1 VENFFFKETKMEN
14 KRFFVYILVA
24 VLLVAGVTAC
34 ERSLSPSGGIAPTE
48 TTAVEGAGEP
58 APTDDIMAQLGVF
71 ATQTAMA
78 LEGQG
83 VLQETPVPSDETA
96 VATEAA
102 SQPTAAPVVEPTQ
115 APVATAVPVPAA
127 TPGRPSSYT
136 MHKGE
141 HPYCI
146 ARRFDVNPV
155 QVLSLSGLSAGG
167 SYPPGT
173 VLRIPQSGSFPA
185 NRSLKSHPT
194 TYTVRANDSIYS
206 IACDFGD
213 VDPNAIAIANSLAAP
228 YALTVGQTLQI
239 P

>member
-1 VENFFFKETKMEN
+1 MEK
-14 KRFFVYILVA
+14 KRFFVFILVA
-24 VLLVAGVTAC
+24 VMLVVGGTAC
-34 ERSLSPSGGIAPTE
+34 ERSLSPSGGKAPATPTE
-48 TTAVEGAGEP
+48 AVGVEEP

-78 LEGQG
+78 LGGQTTPQATAIPG
-83 VLQETPVPSDETA
+83 EETQTAPEETSQAVPA
-96 VATEAA
+96 
-102 SQPTAAPVVEPTQ
+102 PTAEPTQ
-115 APVATAVPVPAA
+115 APVATAIPVPAA

-136 MHKGE
+136 LHGGE
-141 HPYCI
+141 YPYCI
-146 ARRFDVNPV
+146 ARRFDVNPS
-155 QVLSLSGLSAGG
+155 QMLSLSGLGAGG

-185 NRSLKSHPT
+185 GRALKSHPT
-194 TYTVRANDSIYS
+194 TYTVKSNESIYS

-213 VDPNAIAIANSLAAP
+213 VDPNVIAVANGLSAP

>member
-1 VENFFFKETKMEN
+1 MEN
-14 KRFFVYILVA
+14 KRFYVFVLVA

-34 ERSLSPSGGIAPTE
+34 ERSLSPSGGQSPAAPTE
-48 TTAVEGAGEP
+48 FVGVEEP

-78 LEGQG
+78 IDGQG
-83 VLQETPVPSDETA
+83 AVQETPVPMEETP
-96 VATEAA
+96 TAA
-102 SQPTAAPVVEPTQ
+102 ETTGNGEPTAAPTAVPTQ

-127 TPGRPSSYT
+127 TPGRPNSYT
-136 MHKGE
+136 MQRGE

-155 QVLSLSGLSAGG
+155 QMLSLSGLSAGG

-194 TYTVRANDSIYS
+194 TVTVKANDSIYS

-213 VDPNAIAIANSLAAP
+213 VDPNAIAIANSLSAP
-228 YALTVGQTLQI
+228 YTLTVGQTLQI

>member
-1 VENFFFKETKMEN
+1 MEN
-14 KRFFVYILVA
+14 KRFYVFILVA
-24 VLLVAGVTAC
+24 VLLVAGATAC
-34 ERSLSPSGGIAPTE
+34 ERSLSPSGGINPTA
-48 TTAVEGAGEP
+48 TTEAIGVGEP

-83 VLQETPVPSDETA
+83 VVQETPVPLDETPA
-96 VATEAA
+96 GTEVTSEATAE
-102 SQPTAAPVVEPTQ
+102 PTAEPTQ

-127 TPGRPSSYT
+127 TPGRPNSYT
-136 MHKGE
+136 LMKGE

-155 QVLSLSGLSAGG
+155 QILSLSGLSAGG

-173 VLRIPQSGSFPA
+173 VLRIPQTGSFPA

-194 TYTVRANDSIYS
+194 TYTVGANDTIYS

-213 VDPNAIAIANSLAAP
+213 VDPNAIAIANSLSAP
-228 YALTVGQTLQI
+228 YALTSGQTLQI

>member
-1 VENFFFKETKMEN
+1 MEN
-14 KRFFVYILVA
+14 KRFFGFILVA

-34 ERSLSPSGGIAPTE
+34 ERSLSPSGGKAPEEPTE
-48 TTAVEGAGEP
+48 VVGVGEP

-78 LEGQG
+78 LEGQAPA
-83 VLQETPVPSDETA
+83 VETPVPAEGTPAATPDPGQP
-96 VATEAA
+96 VAA
-102 SQPTAAPVVEPTQ
+102 EPTTEPAQ

-127 TPGRPSSYT
+127 TPGRPNSYT
-136 MHKGE
+136 LQKGE

-155 QVLSLSGLSAGG
+155 QLLSLSGLGAGG

-194 TYTVRANDSIYS
+194 TYSVQANDSIYS
-206 IACDFGD
+206 IACDYGD
-213 VDPNAIAIANSLAAP
+213 VDPNAIAIANSLSAP
-228 YALTVGQTLQI
+228 YTLTLGQTLQI

>member
-1 VENFFFKETKMEN
+1 MEN
-14 KRFFVYILVA
+14 KRFFVYLLIA

-34 ERSLSPSGGIAPTE
+34 ERSLSPSGGKSPAATTE
-48 TTAVEGAGEP
+48 AVDENEP

-78 LEGQG
+78 IEGQG
-83 VLQETPVPSDETA
+83 TAQETPVPAEET
-96 VATEAA
+96 
-102 SQPTAAPVVEPTQ
+102 PTAGEETGEATSAPSTEPTQ
-115 APVATAVPVPAA
+115 APVATAIPVPAA

-136 MHKGE
+136 LHGGE

-146 ARRFDVNPV
+146 ARRFNVNPV
-155 QVLSLSGLSAGG
+155 QMLSLSGLSAGG

-194 TYTVRANDSIYS
+194 TYTVRANESIYS

-213 VDPNAIAIANSLAAP
+213 VDPNAIAIANGLSAP
-228 YALTVGQTLQI
+228 YTLTVGQTLQI